1 MNKAYHQGFIDP
13 LSRSKTAFLTPWG
26 LYEWVRISFGLMN
39 APAEFQRFVE
49 HCLKGL
55 RDEICSPYLDDVIV
69 FSKTFDQHVEN
80 IQTVLHRLR
89 QHGIKLKP
97 SKCEIFKRQVKYL
110 GHIVSSEGYR
120 PDNSNIKAVT
130 VLAENPPKTIGEL
143 RKVLGMLGYYRKHMR
158 NFAKIAKP
166 LTDLLK
172 APKSKH
178 SQKLK
183 GGQLSSNSKIEWEP
197 DHQNS
202 LDDLIKFI
210 TNPPLLAYLDFS
222 LPFKLHTDASADGLG
237 AVLYQTQEN
246 KVRLIGYASRALT
259 NAEKNY
265 HLHSRKLEFL
275 ALKWAVCDHFR
286 DYLYYAPH
294 FTVYTDC
301 NPLTYVLKTARLNA
315 TGFRWIAELADF
327 RLSIKYRPGSK
338 TQVADTLS
346 RLPLEAVKQLCTE
359 ETSMETVDAIM
370 HGVKATEN
378 CQTVHISSLKTQP
391 KVELPDEKFCTEVL
405 PNRISRVKPHLSSR
419 GRPYHRQGSSVCYG

>member
-1 MNKAYHQGFIDP
+1 M
-13 LSRSKTAFLTPWG
+13 R
-26 LYEWVRISFGLMN
+26 
-39 APAEFQRFVE
+39 
-49 HCLKGL
+49 
-55 RDEICSPYLDDVIV
+55 
-69 FSKTFDQHVEN
+69 
-80 IQTVLHRLR
+80 RLR

-110 GHIVSSEGYR
+110 GHIVSSEGYH

-130 VLAENPPKTIGEL
+130 VLAENPPKAIGEL
-143 RKVLGMLGYYRKHMR
+143 RKILEMLGYYQNHIR

-183 GGQLSSNSKIEWEP
+183 VGQLSFNSKIEWAP

-210 TNPPLLAYLDFS
+210 TNPPLLAYPDFI
-222 LPFKLHTDASADGLG
+222 LPIELHTDASADGLG

-246 KVRLIGYASRALT
+246 KVRVIGYASRALT

-265 HLHSRKLEFL
+265 HLHSGKLEFL

-301 NPLTYVLKTARLNA
+301 NPLTYVLTKARLNA

-327 RLSIKYRPGSK
+327 CFSIKYRPGSK
-338 TQVADTLS
+338 NQITDTLS
-346 RLPLEAVKQLCTE
+346 RLPLDSVKQLCTE

-370 HGVKATEN
+370 HGVKAIKH
-378 CQTVHISSLKTQP
+378 CQTVHISLLKTQP
-391 KVELPDEKFCTEVL
+391 KVELPDEKFFTEVL
-405 PNRISRVKPHLSSR
+405 PNRISRVSLIRAQEEDPIIGKVRQCVMDRIKPQPTKVATNTFLL
-419 GRPYHRQGSSVCYG
+419 